1 MKRLFYLFLL
11 AAASLAQA
19 NDISCAGC
27 TTAQFSSQAL
37 AAGYGQHRVY
47 DLNAGVIRAYSVTC
61 SNEVISGGGSEAQ
74 SVPGACPGNGVL
86 TIEEVGID
94 NLTLQAFQAV
104 RTFYISNGYS
114 LGSTVVDLRD
124 EPPSSGGGTVYEFLS
139 SYPERQALYDWLRTG
154 YSNNHILQQYS
165 TAIAHSLLAALQI
178 LPSNAFVVEIIF
190 QDGSKIS
197 VKFKAEDSTFEIVPD
212 SARDPNGV
220 AIPQSNQSQH
230 QGQYNFAS
238 SHARD
243 QFIRHLINM
252 GIPVIRGTGNRVSCT
267 WDPVNLT
274 LRCVPI

>member
-1 MKRLFYLFLL
+1 VKRLFCIFLL

-19 NDISCAGC
+19 GDISCTGC
-27 TTAQFSSQAL
+27 TAAQFSSRAL

-47 DLNAGVIRAYSVTC
+47 DLNAGIIRGYSVTC
-61 SNEVISGGGSEAQ
+61 SNEVVNGGPQTQ
-74 SVPGACPGNGVL
+74 SIPGACPANGALV
-86 TIEEVGID
+86 IEEVGID

-104 RTFYISNGYS
+104 RTFYIANGYA
-114 LGSTVVDLRD
+114 LGHTVVDLRD
-124 EPPSSGGGTVYEFLS
+124 GSPSSGGRTVYEFLG

-178 LPSNAFVVEIIF
+178 LPSNAFIVEIIF

-212 SARDPNGV
+212 SARDPDGV
-220 AIPQSNQSQH
+220 AIPQSNQSQY

-238 SHARD
+238 GHARD
-243 QFIRHLINM
+243 QFIRHLISL
-252 GIPVIRGTGNRVSCT
+252 GIAVGRGTGNRVSCT

-274 LRCVPI
+274 LRCVPG